1 MLLQARGLIDRPVR
15 LLGTPLAVY
24 IGMVH
29 VLTPIAIF
37 TMYATMAQ
45 LDRGLTAAARVLGA
59 NPVQAF
65 LRVYLPMSLPGVI
78 SATVLVFILAIGFFI
93 APALLGSPAETMS
106 AQLIVTQIPHLIDHN
121 SGQSE
126 ENNSDLHTH

>member
-45 LDRGLTAAARVLGA
+45 LDRGLIAAARVLGA

-78 SATVLVFILAIGFFI
+78 SAAVLVFIMAIGFFI
-93 APALLGSPAETMS
+93 VPALLGSPAETMI
-106 AQLIVTQIPHLIDHN
+106 AQLIVPHITTDRK
-121 SGQSE
+121 SGV
-126 ENNSDLHTH
+126 